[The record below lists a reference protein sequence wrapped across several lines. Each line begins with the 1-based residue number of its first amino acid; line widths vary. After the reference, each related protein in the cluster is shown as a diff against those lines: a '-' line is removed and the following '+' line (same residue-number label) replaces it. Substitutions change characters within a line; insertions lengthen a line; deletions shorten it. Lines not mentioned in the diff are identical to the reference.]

1 MAAKSFLPRP
11 PKLPKQERQAEER
24 RLDALWEHCT
34 GKPVSQI
41 ELSILR
47 AAAEGGGS
55 ALVAPVGAAAGA
67 PLVVLAG
74 WYGCQDQYLAKYS
87 QALADLGCHRLVYQD
102 IAQHIGLQFYPNYL
116 QPGLKALIYL
126 TQK

>member
-1 MAAKSFLPRP
+1 MAARSFLPRP

-47 AAAEGGGS
+47 AAAEGGHRRAQCTLGFCYEGGDLGLPKDK
-55 ALVAPVGAAAGA
+55 AKMFDCWVAAAETE
-67 PLVVLAG
+67 
-74 WYGCQDQYLAKYS
+74 
-87 QALADLGCHRLVYQD
+87 RE
-102 IAQHIGLQFYPNYL
+102 
-116 QPGLKALIYL
+116 
-126 TQK
+126 